1 MHQKDNRQMTDDNR
15 CKTKYPIVLVH
26 GIGYNDVDYPRYWG
40 RIPEALTANGAKV
53 YFGQQDG
60 FGKVAKNAAQLKVEL
75 DMIKEKD
82 GYDKVNLIA
91 HSKGGIDAR
100 YMISELGM
108 AGRVA
113 SLTTMATPHRGIR
126 TIDIFK
132 EKSPALLSR
141 FYGIFNTMLR
151 VDGGD
156 VPNDNSAYD
165 QLTYDYMSIF
175 NEYVIDAQEVY
186 YQSFA
191 FDMKGKFADP
201 ALYLFYTKIKQ
212 YEGDNDGLVPVSS
225 AKWGNFRGVYS
236 GPDGKGVSHPA
247 VCDGREKLTEK
258 KGLGNISDF
267 YVDLVSELREMGY

>member
-1 MHQKDNRQMTDDNR
+1 MIDNNR

-26 GIGYNDVDYPRYWG
+26 GIGYNDVDYPGYWG
-40 RIPEALTANGAKV
+40 RIPQALCENGAKV
-53 YFGQQDG
+53 YFGHQDG
-60 FGKVAKNAAQLKVEL
+60 FGKVSKNAAQLKVEL

-82 GYDKVNLIA
+82 GFDKVNLIA

-100 YMISELGM
+100 YMISELDM

-132 EKSPALLSR
+132 EKSPALLNR
-141 FYGIFNTMLR
+141 LLDIFNAMLR

-156 VPNDNSAYD
+156 VPYDNSVYD
-165 QLTYDYMSIF
+165 QLTSDYMSLF
-175 NEYVIDAQEVY
+175 NEYVKDAEGVY
-186 YQSFA
+186 YQSYA

-201 ALYLFYTKIKQ
+201 ALYLFYSQIKK

-225 AKWGNFRGVYS
+225 AEWGNFRGVYS
-236 GPDGKGVSHPA
+236 GPEGKGVSHPA
-247 VCDGREKLTEK
+247 VCDGREKLTDK
-258 KGLGNISDF
+258 RGLGNISSF
-267 YVDLVSELREMGY
+267 YVDLVSELREMGF